1 MSDTPEPFIAISD
14 VVKHYGASSAPI
26 TVLRGV
32 SLTIERGER
41 MALLGK
47 SGSGK
52 STLLNLIGGLDVPSS
67 GEIVVAG
74 RNLGRMTSNE
84 RAEYRLS
91 TVGIIF
97 QAFHLIPNRSALEN
111 VELPMMFSQVAPAAR
126 TRLAK
131 ETLEAMGMGHR
142 IQHRPTA
149 LSGGERQR
157 VAIARA
163 LVNKPTLIL
172 ADEPTGNLDTATG
185 EEVIRLLMNYAK
197 SNQATFVLV
206 THDEELAQCCAER
219 ILHIQDG
226 LLIS

>member
-1 MSDTPEPFIAISD
+1 M
-14 VVKHYGASSAPI
+14 
-26 TVLRGV
+26 
-32 SLTIERGER
+32 
-41 MALLGK
+41 
-47 SGSGK
+47 
-52 STLLNLIGGLDVPSS
+52 
-67 GEIVVAG
+67 VAG
-74 RNLGRMTSNE
+74 QNLGRMTSNE

-111 VELPMMFSQVAPAAR
+111 VELPMMFSPVAPAAR

-131 ETLEAMGMGHR
+131 ETLEAMGMG
-142 IQHRPTA
+142 TA
-149 LSGGERQR
+149 FSTAPRHYRAANGSAWPWLG
-157 VAIARA
+157 A

-172 ADEPTGNLDTATG
+172 ADQPTGNLDTATG